1 MILARRIFYMK
12 LNKYQANLVT
22 KLFSDLHIGD
32 DISSLE
38 FSLSGDFSGKYRAA
52 FHALGEGGGYIVFNI
67 PVYGSSV
74 FIGLAESD
82 PKAAALIL
90 ANLEDYER
98 ENSLK
103 LGLGEVVIMPSDLK
117 NEDKDLFGVVLL
129 RTASSVECSDVP
141 DKAMVQEVETSFFF
155 AVPISRREYEIRRE
169 RGHDALMGVFEESRK
184 YIFF

>member
-1 MILARRIFYMK
+1 ME

-38 FSLSGDFSGKYRAA
+38 FSLSGEFSGKYRAA
-52 FHALGEGGGYIVFNI
+52 FHTLAEGDGYIVFNT

-103 LGLGEVVIMPSDLK
+103 LGLGEVVVMPNDLK
-117 NEDKDLFGVVLL
+117 NDGKDLFGVILL
-129 RTASSVECSDVP
+129 RTASSLECSDVP
-141 DKAMVQEVETSFFF
+141 DKAMIQEIETSFFL
-155 AVPISRREYEIRRE
+155 AVPISRQEYEIRRE
-169 RGHDALMGVFEESRK
+169 RGHDVLMDVFEKDRK
-184 YIFF
+184 DVFF